1 MTAYD
6 PAESDY
12 LPSEPHGSP
21 PDVFRWDKRLELA
34 CVVLLSVA
42 SLIAAWSGYQATAWG
57 GEQSAR
63 FAEAATRRVESTRA
77 STNANIFAIRDASL
91 FSGWAEAYVAGNQQL
106 MDFYEAR
113 FSPELAVAMDAWV
126 ATDPLE
132 NPDAPAA
139 PYAMPEYANPEM
151 ERASQLEA
159 EAEILFDAGMDSNQR
174 SDRYV
179 LSTVLAASVLF
190 FAGLATKITWF
201 PLRVGTVALASV
213 ILLYVVASLVTYPVA

>member
-6 PAESDY
+6 ATESDY
-12 LPSEPHGSP
+12 LPSEPHDSP
-21 PDVFRWDKRLELA
+21 PDVIRWDKRLELA
-34 CVVLLSVA
+34 CVVLLSLA

-63 FAEAATRRVESTRA
+63 FAEAATKRVESTRA
-77 STNANIFAIRDASL
+77 STNANILAIRDASL
-91 FSGWAEAYVAGNQQL
+91 FSSWAEAYVAGNQQL

-113 FSPELAVAMDAWV
+113 FSPQLEVAMDAWV
-126 ATDPLE
+126 ATNPLE

-139 PYAMPEYANPEM
+139 PYAMPEYVNPEL
-151 ERASQLEA
+151 ERANQLEA
-159 EAEILFDAGMDSNQR
+159 EAEALFDEGMDANER

-201 PLRVGTVALASV
+201 PLRVSTVTLAS
-213 ILLYVVASLVTYPVA
+213 ILLLYVIASLFTYPVA